1 MKRIKKPDR
10 LLPTSRLGAVTRGEL
25 LARFLN
31 EPVASLE
38 SARVAAVFQLCQQL
52 SALEP
57 SSRSAANTCRAINA
71 HLSELQVVPVL
82 QPNGDWDW
90 KAGHPKRTSPT
101 EVSPASALKVIAE
114 LASNQRL
121 ERMRQCQ
128 ACTNWFFAHSTKKMV
143 CSDACRSAK
152 FKQGDS
158 QKYKQ
163 RRAEYMRHYRKTR
176 RVPGVKNRWMKK
188 AEKPKRSR

>member
-71 HLSELQVVPVL
+71 HLQSSKLFLYCNRMAIGIGRRGIQNVPHQPKSVL
-82 QPNGDWDW
+82 P
-90 KAGHPKRTSPT
+90 
-101 EVSPASALKVIAE
+101 L
-114 LASNQRL
+114 
-121 ERMRQCQ
+121 
-128 ACTNWFFAHSTKKMV
+128 
-143 CSDACRSAK
+143 
-152 FKQGDS
+152 
-158 QKYKQ
+158 
-163 RRAEYMRHYRKTR
+163 
-176 RVPGVKNRWMKK
+176 
-188 AEKPKRSR
+188 RSR